1 VNLFRKGITPIQKH
15 LLDSKMSDNLIEL
28 PKLIEE
34 KIISYRKYYILENI
48 NPHDI
53 FFDEYIER
61 NVGID
66 AIYDEKHLDK
76 LVNYITNIFKEAFKE
91 NKINSTLIQYLTY
104 GECSNIYRDV
114 QDVYP
119 HDMFDIEVIEKVI
132 MESCKKFKNIRIQ
145 GFLSEIDDYND
156 LQISFRIQEIS
167 MNINSISL
175 KKTKEQLENT
185 VKRDERIRSFFD

>member
-1 VNLFRKGITPIQKH
+1 MNLFRKGITPIQKH

>member
-1 VNLFRKGITPIQKH
+1 
-15 LLDSKMSDNLIEL
+15 MSDNLIEL

-53 FFDEYIER
+53 YFDEYIER

-104 GECSNIYRDV
+104 GECSNYYQDV

-119 HDMFDIEVIEKVI
+119 HDMFDIEEKVI
-132 MESCKKFKNIRIQ
+132 MDSCKNFKNIRIQ
-145 GFLSEIDDYND
+145 GFLSRDNDDEEVND

-185 VKRDERIRSFFD
+185 VKREERFRSFFD